1 MKMPMR
7 TGLKIAIAVAATL
20 ALVVPAAQAGAHTA
34 DLSATLSA
42 AKKKQRARHPGA
54 VESGGQ
60 IACTR
65 FGCQRI
71 PANCHPEIEYDFDGL
86 PTGFNIIVCTGGR
99 R

>member
-1 MKMPMR
+1 MR

-20 ALVVPAAQAGAHTA
+20 ALAVPAAQAGTHTA
-34 DLSATLSA
+34 GLSSSLSA

-54 VESGGQ
+54 VAPGGQ
-60 IACTR
+60 IACTVT
-65 FGCQRI
+65 GCKQV
-71 PANCHPEIEYDFDGL
+71 PAGCHPEIEYDFDGL